1 MFLYSFLSGFFSPL
15 ICYAH
20 FAEKVH
26 PLRNAL
32 IRYGVT
38 FDNNVANLV
47 TLGSLPDPNTYY
59 RTILQSKTTASF
71 CIYVVEPSHTERCA

>member
-1 MFLYSFLSGFFSPL
+1 MFLNSFLSGFFIPL
-15 ICYAH
+15 YCYAH

-38 FDNNVANLV
+38 LDNNVANLV
-47 TLGSLPDPNTYY
+47 TLASGGSPLIFPMHSQPDLHESGP
-59 RTILQSKTTASF
+59 
-71 CIYVVEPSHTERCA
+71 P

>member
-1 MFLYSFLSGFFSPL
+1 MLLNSFLSGFFYPL
-15 ICYAH
+15 NCYAH

-47 TLGSLPDPNTYY
+47 TLGN
-59 RTILQSKTTASF
+59 
-71 CIYVVEPSHTERCA
+71 EPAPFAIQKG

>member
-1 MFLYSFLSGFFSPL
+1 MFLNSFLSGFFIPL
-15 ICYAH
+15 YCYAH

-38 FDNNVANLV
+38 FDNNMKVAKMQTDAQV
-47 TLGSLPDPNTYY
+47 AVAKCGMTATLS
-59 RTILQSKTTASF
+59 
-71 CIYVVEPSHTERCA
+71 

>member
-1 MFLYSFLSGFFSPL
+1 MFLNSFLSGFFIPL
-15 ICYAH
+15 YCYAH

-47 TLGSLPDPNTYY
+47 TLGTRLSLYFMPFYL
-59 RTILQSKTTASF
+59 RLASIFILVLLDFICASG
-71 CIYVVEPSHTERCA
+71 EKLS